1 MLITRA
7 YARAGTVE
15 GAIRKVSLLTCQR
28 SAGRSAEPAWMTVD
42 GLIWD
47 KKFKHVFVESP
58 QPKGSKIKL
67 VALGAGESRHSD
79 WFLALGDY
87 LVLQPDRALYKEE
100 DPNWLFPELQK
111 TSSPGTTLGNYIKA
125 VLPAERG
132 GHKTYQKEHLVVHEL
147 PPGVTAGGLRPGAC
161 NELRAAMPSEL
172 AMHVTAH
179 DFTSFAAYF
188 EYIDCTRAGCMPGS
202 VVLGGWEPFPW
213 GQMGKG
219 PVPPSIDVIKERGG
233 RAGGN
238 VDVDTL
244 ELCIDVLFR
253 LDNAS
258 PPMLW
263 QTSAALATPTASR
276 PRACF
281 QPSSRRCARRR
292 RGTACAWWRGPR
304 CSRWHGC
311 SRRKAKGRAALTLFT
326 WTAATWRRKF
336 WATPSWPSPCSRWA
350 AF

>member
-1 MLITRA
+1 MYLEDVMLITRA

-219 PVPPSIDVIKERGG
+219 TKKSHIVIRGFLVIFCSKCGKGQPCFHTHQQALPEHDNRCVRAFGHERGAQPQVGDG
-233 RAGGN
+233 RMPW
-238 VDVDTL
+238 V
-244 ELCIDVLFR
+244 
-253 LDNAS
+253 
-258 PPMLW
+258 
-263 QTSAALATPTASR
+263 
-276 PRACF
+276 
-281 QPSSRRCARRR
+281 
-292 RGTACAWWRGPR
+292 
-304 CSRWHGC
+304 
-311 SRRKAKGRAALTLFT
+311 
-326 WTAATWRRKF
+326 
-336 WATPSWPSPCSRWA
+336 
-350 AF
+350 